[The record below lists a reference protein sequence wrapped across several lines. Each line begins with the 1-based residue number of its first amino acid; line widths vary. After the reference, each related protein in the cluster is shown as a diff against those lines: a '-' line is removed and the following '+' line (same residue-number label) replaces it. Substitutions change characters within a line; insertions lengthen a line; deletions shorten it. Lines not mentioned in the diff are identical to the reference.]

1 MRDVLIL
8 LVVFSTIPMI
18 FLRPHAGVLAW
29 YWISCMNPHRLTWSF
44 AYEFPVAMVIG
55 VATLLAWAFSKEPKR
70 VQLNAVSVGLIALVV
85 WMSFANLFAM
95 VPDLAFEKWSQSFK
109 ILLMIFATMALMQ
122 SRERMHALIW
132 VVVVSLAF
140 LCIKGGLFT
149 ILGGGMTRVYGPSG
163 SFIGDNNALAMALV
177 MILPL
182 VRYLQLQTESRYL
195 RWVLYGTM
203 ILLVFSIIGSQS
215 RGAFLGGI
223 AMLAFLV
230 VKSRQRVLLGILMAA
245 LLMVRAAFVP
255 ETWINR
261 IT

>member
-18 FLRPHAGVLAW
+18 FLRPHAGILTW

-55 VATLLAWAFSKEPKR
+55 IATLLAWAFSKEPKK
-70 VQLNAVSVGLIALVV
+70 VQLNAVSVGLIALVF

-122 SRERMHALIW
+122 SRERIHALIW

-140 LCIKGGLFT
+140 FGIKVGC
-149 ILGGGMTRVYGPSG
+149 
-163 SFIGDNNALAMALV
+163 
-177 MILPL
+177 
-182 VRYLQLQTESRYL
+182 L
-195 RWVLYGTM
+195 R
-203 ILLVFSIIGSQS
+203 
-215 RGAFLGGI
+215 
-223 AMLAFLV
+223 LV
-230 VKSRQRVLLGILMAA
+230 VGGFHGSVG
-245 LLMVRAAFVP
+245 P
-255 ETWINR
+255 
-261 IT
+261 